1 VPRNGNDG
9 RNPSIRDG
17 YNGRKNVSHSHLNA
31 LGPALFLLLALGH
44 DGGTEAAAK
53 VFGEF
58 VELGIAV
65 NLDGLLGC
73 VAHHVA
79 VVAPGK
85 VVLQLNLSLL
95 VEDAVQIV
103 GQLV

>member
-1 VPRNGNDG
+1 ME
-9 RNPSIRDG
+9 
-17 YNGRKNVSHSHLNA
+17 NVSHAVLHAHSDA
-31 LGPALFLLLALGH
+31 LGTAFLVLLALGH

-53 VFGEF
+53 IFGEF

-85 VVLQLNLSLL
+85 VVLQLNLGLL

>member
-1 VPRNGNDG
+1 VPRNATTG
-9 RNPSIRDG
+9 RNPSIGDG
-17 YNGRKNVSHSHLNA
+17 YRGRKNVSHTLRS
-31 LGPALFLLLALGH
+31 ALFLLLALGH

-53 VFGEF
+53 IFGEF

-73 VAHHVA
+73 VAHYVA

-85 VVLQLNLSLL
+85 VVLQLNLGLL